1 MEEKLHTEL
10 IEKIDDLKNLVKR
23 FSTSSLLNTVAMEL
37 RKQSFPDQENSR
49 LLSPAKQCFYL
60 MGIMQQTEEPSE
72 PQTLDEKSTSK
83 LIDNLNEVF
92 QLYALIFWPSEEEK
106 DDLSEEWHR
115 CREVAMPAFLHYFN
129 TSLMASV
136 EQVANRINE
145 GLLRFDQEITDH
157 IGLSISSC
165 LDICNVIAQLQQ
177 NKLDQ
182 LYLDAKKEK
191 ELRLGLLHAAANE
204 GWSEQRL
211 REETAKSEYSSFIPR
226 FFDQMNNLFSFKP
239 DELDYNQEEIE
250 RFLRYFSLK
259 RGAGIEF
266 TYITEE
272 NPAESRP
279 IIESNDSSYFC
290 PSINALFT
298 SLLNQLET
306 IVLNS
311 EKRDRFLHH
320 RDMLLEKNGE
330 GLFLDLL
337 NEEAIAYSAL
347 YETADLHHEHDSI
360 IVSGKNLFLVEAKAS
375 PPIEPFRDPEK
386 AYTRIKRHFRS
397 DRGIQKGFEQA
408 ERIRSQLAE
417 GHEVG
422 LYDNDSNLVLNLNP
436 DDFDNVFSIC
446 LTRDDYGPLATNLNL
461 LLEKSAEAPYP
472 WVVNQFDL
480 ESLVQGYK
488 HLGLKEEHF
497 VTYLNERIQ
506 LHGKLFGTDE
516 LEYVGFGLKHGGLR
530 DVIEKDA
537 DLIFLS
543 PDYSD
548 IFDEIYL
555 SEKSGEKVKID
566 VTRPVLMDARE
577 GLFGQKNDSKKN
589 FGTKS
594 KSSKRKNKNKI
605 VKQSRRRNRRKK

>member
-1 MEEKLHTEL
+1 MEEKLHTKLIKKIEEL
-10 IEKIDDLKNLVKR
+10 KDLVTG
-23 FSTSSLLNTVAMEL
+23 FSTSALLNTVAMEL

-49 LLSPAKQCFYL
+49 LVSPAKQCFYL
-60 MGIMQQTEEPSE
+60 MGIMQQAEEPSA

-83 LIDNLNEVF
+83 LITSLNEIF

-115 CREVAMPAFLHYFN
+115 CREVAMPVFLHYFN

-136 EQVANRINE
+136 EQVINRINE
-145 GLLRFDQEITDH
+145 GLLRFDQEITNH

-182 LYLDAKKEK
+182 LYLDTEKER
-191 ELRLGLLHAAANE
+191 ELRLGLLDAAAAE

-211 REETAKSEYSSFIPR
+211 KEETTKSEYSSFIPK
-226 FFDQMNNLFSFKP
+226 FLEQMNNLFSFKT
-239 DELDYNQEEIE
+239 DELDHSQEEIE
-250 RFLRYFSLK
+250 KFLTCFSLK

-266 TYITEE
+266 TYITEK

-279 IIESNDSSYFC
+279 IIESSDSHYFC
-290 PSINALFT
+290 PSINTLFT

-311 EKRDRFLHH
+311 EKRDKFLHH
-320 RDMLLEKNGE
+320 RDMLLENNGE
-330 GLFLDLL
+330 SLFLDLL
-337 NEEAIAYSAL
+337 NEEAIAHSGL
-347 YETADLHHEHDSI
+347 YETADLHYEHDTI
-360 IVSGKNLFLVEAKAS
+360 IVSGRNLFLVEAKAS

-386 AYTRIKRHFRS
+386 AYTRIKRHFHS
-397 DRGIQKGFEQA
+397 NRGIQKGFDQA
-408 ERIRSQLAE
+408 ERVRRKLAD
-417 GHEVG
+417 GIEVG
-422 LYDNDSNLVLNLNP
+422 LYDGDSNLALTLNP

-461 LLEKSAEAPYP
+461 LLEKSADAPYP

-488 HLGLKEEHF
+488 HLGLKEEHL
-497 VTYLNERIQ
+497 VLYLNERIQ

-516 LEYVGFGLKHGGLR
+516 LEYVGFGLKHGGLK
-530 DVIEKDA
+530 DVIDKDA

-555 SEKSGEKVKID
+555 SERSGEKVKID
-566 VTRPVLMDARE
+566 VTKPVLMDARE
-577 GLFGQKNDSKKN
+577 GLFGRKNNSGKNLGGRSK
-589 FGTKS
+589 KS
-594 KSSKRKNKNKI
+594 KSKNKSA
-605 VKQSRRRNRRKK
+605 KQSRKKNRKRK

>member
-10 IEKIDDLKNLVKR
+10 IEKIEELKGLVKR

-37 RKQSFPDQENSR
+37 RKHSFPDQENSR
-49 LLSPAKQCFYL
+49 LVSPAKQCFYL
-60 MGIMQQTEEPSE
+60 MGIMQQTEEPCE

-83 LIDNLNEVF
+83 LIDSLNEVF

-145 GLLRFDQEITDH
+145 GLLRFDQDITDH

-165 LDICNVIAQLQQ
+165 LDICNLIAKLQQ

-182 LYLDAKKEK
+182 LYLDAEKEK
-191 ELRLGLLHAAANE
+191 ELRLGLLDAAASE

-211 REETAKSEYSSFIPR
+211 KEETAKSEYSSFIPR
-226 FFDQMNNLFSFKP
+226 FLEHMNNLFSFKT
-239 DELDYNQEEIE
+239 DELDHSQEEIE
-250 RFLRYFSLK
+250 KFLTYFSLK

-279 IIESNDSSYFC
+279 IIESNDSNYFC

-320 RDMLLEKNGE
+320 RDMLLEKSGE

-337 NEEAIAYSAL
+337 KEEAIAYSGL
-347 YETADLHHEHDSI
+347 YETANLHHEHDSI
-360 IVSGKNLFLVEAKAS
+360 IVSGRNLFLVEAKAS

-386 AYTRIKRHFRS
+386 SYTRIKRHFRS
-397 DRGIQKGFEQA
+397 NRGIQKGFEQA
-408 ERIRSQLAE
+408 ERIRGQLAK
-417 GHEVG
+417 GSEVS
-422 LYDNDSNLVLNLNP
+422 LYDGDSNLVLTLNP

-472 WVVNQFDL
+472 WVINQFDL

-488 HLGLKEEHF
+488 HLELKEEHL

-516 LEYVGFGLKHGGLR
+516 LEYVGFGLKHGGLK

-566 VTRPVLMDARE
+566 VTRPILMDARE
-577 GLFGQKNDSKKN
+577 GIFGRKNNSKKN
-589 FGTKS
+589 ISTKS
-594 KSSKRKNKNKI
+594 KNSKRKNKNKI
-605 VKQSRRRNRRKK
+605 AKQSRKKNRRKK

>member
-1 MEEKLHTEL
+1 MEEKLHSEL
-10 IEKIDDLKNLVKR
+10 IKKIEELKALVKV
-23 FSTSSLLNTVAMEL
+23 FSTSSLLNTVAMGL

-49 LLSPAKQCFYL
+49 LVSPAKQCFYL
-60 MGIMQQTEEPSE
+60 MGIMQQAAEPSE
-72 PQTLDEKSTSK
+72 PQTLDAKSTSK
-83 LIDNLNEVF
+83 LIAILNEIF
-92 QLYALIFWPSEEEK
+92 QVYALIFWPSEKEK

-136 EQVANRINE
+136 EQVTNRINE
-145 GLLRFDQEITDH
+145 GLLRFDQEITNH
-157 IGLSISSC
+157 LGLSVSSC

-182 LYLDAKKEK
+182 LYLDAEK
-191 ELRLGLLHAAANE
+191 ERELRTGLLDAADAE

-211 REETAKSEYSSFIPR
+211 KEETAKSEYSNFIPK
-226 FFDQMNNLFSFKP
+226 FLEQMNNLFSFKI
-239 DELDYNQEEIE
+239 DELDHSKEHTEK
-250 RFLRYFSLK
+250 FLTWFSLK

-266 TYITEE
+266 TYITEK

-279 IIESNDSSYFC
+279 IIESSDGCYFC
-290 PSINALFT
+290 PSINALFA

-311 EKRDRFLHH
+311 ENRDRFLHH
-320 RDMLLEKNGE
+320 RDVLLEKNGE
-330 GLFLDLL
+330 SLFLDLL
-337 NEEAIAYSAL
+337 NEESVAYSRL
-347 YETADLHHEHDSI
+347 YESADLHHEHDTI
-360 IVSGKNLFLVEAKAS
+360 IVSGRNLYIVEAKAS

-408 ERIRSQLAE
+408 ERIRRKLAD
-417 GHEVG
+417 GVVVD
-422 LYDNDSNLVLNLNP
+422 LYDDNAHIALTLNP
-436 DDFDNVFSIC
+436 DEFDNVFSIC

-472 WVVNQFDL
+472 WVINQFDL

-488 HLGLKEEHF
+488 HLGLKEEHL
-497 VTYLNERIQ
+497 VSYLNERIQ

-516 LEYVGFGLKHGGLR
+516 LEYVGFGLKHGGLK

-537 DLIFLS
+537 NLIFLS

-555 SEKSGEKVKID
+555 SERYIEKVGID
-566 VTRPVLMDARE
+566 VTKPVLMDARE
-577 GLFGQKNDSKKN
+577 QLFGRQSNAGRTPSGSSKE
-589 FGTKS
+589 
-594 KSSKRKNKNKI
+594 SKRKSKNKI
-605 VKQSRRRNRRKK
+605 AKKSRKKNRKRK

>member
-10 IEKIDDLKNLVKR
+10 IKKIEELKDLVKG

-49 LLSPAKQCFYL
+49 LVSPAKQCFYL

-83 LIDNLNEVF
+83 LIASLNEVF

-106 DDLSEEWHR
+106 DDLSEDWHR

-136 EQVANRINE
+136 EQVENRINE
-145 GLLRFDQEITDH
+145 GLLRFDQEITNH

-182 LYLDAKKEK
+182 LYLDAEKER
-191 ELRLGLLHAAANE
+191 ELRLGLLDAAAAK

-211 REETAKSEYSSFIPR
+211 KEETAKSEYSSFIPR
-226 FFDQMNNLFSFKP
+226 FLEQMNNLFSFKT
-239 DELDYNQEEIE
+239 DELDHSQEEIE
-250 RFLRYFSLK
+250 KFLTCFSLK

-279 IIESNDSSYFC
+279 IIELSDSYYFC

-320 RDMLLEKNGE
+320 RDMLLENTGE
-330 GLFLDLL
+330 SLFLDLL
-337 NEEAIAYSAL
+337 NEEAIAHSGL
-347 YETADLHHEHDSI
+347 YETADLHHEHDTI
-360 IVSGKNLFLVEAKAS
+360 IVSGRNLFLVEAKAS

-397 DRGIQKGFEQA
+397 NRGIQKGFEQA
-408 ERIRSQLAE
+408 ERVRRKLAE
-417 GHEVG
+417 GVEVS
-422 LYDNDSNLVLNLNP
+422 LYDGDSNLALTLNP

-472 WVVNQFDL
+472 WVINQFDL

-488 HLGLKEEHF
+488 HLGLKEEHL
-497 VTYLNERIQ
+497 VLYLNERIQ

-516 LEYVGFGLKHGGLR
+516 LEYVGFGLKHGGLK

-555 SEKSGEKVKID
+555 SERSGEKVKID

-577 GLFGQKNDSKKN
+577 GLFGRKKN
-589 FGTKS
+589 SGKNIGTRS
-594 KSSKRKNKNKI
+594 KNSKRKSKNKTA
-605 VKQSRRRNRRKK
+605 KQSRKKNRKRK